1 MVLGIRS
8 SSKEFILRV
17 NINFHGKITR
27 KYFPRTMDF
36 PQTFLYE
43 ARFAKHRLV
52 SFSKLKY
59 NMGIEILSTLN
70 FQKIV
75 NISFRTLAC

>member
-1 MVLGIRS
+1 
-8 SSKEFILRV
+8 
-17 NINFHGKITR
+17 
-27 KYFPRTMDF
+27 MDF
-36 PQTFLYE
+36 SQTFLSE

-59 NMGIEILSTLN
+59 NMEIELLSTLN

-75 NISFRTLAC
+75 NISFRTLACYKIEN